1 MFGVTLGGAME
12 AGYYRDKY
20 LMFKSKVNVEKKDV
34 FVIFETVCSGREHE
48 FFYNPQ
54 DFYEDVPL
62 ISNYWRLQYFHPF
75 RVFIWVT
82 FFSGIILTPCLYALI
97 YRRIWKQDKLAPGLS
112 AEARQRRKNRN
123 LVSMRFNLINWA
135 LDTLVL
141 VLSAQLINRFVHV
154 FFFLVNSCGTPVIY
168 YLGIEDNRKQMKEL
182 YKNQFEKEETP
193 DENANH

>member
-1 MFGVTLGGAME
+1 M
-12 AGYYRDKY
+12 
-20 LMFKSKVNVEKKDV
+20 
-34 FVIFETVCSGREHE
+34 
-48 FFYNPQ
+48 
-54 DFYEDVPL
+54 
-62 ISNYWRLQYFHPF
+62 
-75 RVFIWVT
+75 T

-97 YRRIWKQDKLAPGLS
+97 YRRIRKQDKLAPGLS